1 MSATI
6 KALLASAQETL
17 RSVESPRAEA
27 QILLAHVLHKLRS
40 FLLAWP
46 DAEVTAEQ
54 AARFGAL
61 VSRRAQG
68 EPVAYLL
75 GRREFFGLDLHVV
88 PGVLIPRPET
98 ELLVEAALA
107 RLPQGACDV
116 LDLGT
121 GSGAIALALATQ
133 RPELRVVAV
142 DASAQALAVAEEN
155 ARRLGVDVVFRHADW
170 CSALHRERFAM
181 IVSNPPYIREDDV
194 HLAQGDLR
202 FEPRM
207 ALASGR
213 DGLDAIRTILACAAK
228 HLLPGGWLLL
238 EHGFDQADAVAELMR
253 THGLVQV
260 TTLYDL
266 QGHGRVTL
274 GRRSME

>member
-6 KALLASAQETL
+6 QALLASAQEAL
-17 RSVESPRAEA
+17 QSVESPQAEA
-27 QILLAHVLHKLRS
+27 QILLAHVLGKPRS

-46 DAEVTAEQ
+46 EAEVTAEQ
-54 AARFGAL
+54 AARFDAL

-75 GRREFFGLDLHVV
+75 GRREFFGLDLHVA

-142 DASAQALAVAEEN
+142 DASVQALAVAEEN
-155 ARRLGVDVVFRHADW
+155 ARRLRAKVVFRHADW
-170 CSALHRERFAM
+170 CIAMQGERFAM

-202 FEPRM
+202 FEPLM
-207 ALASGR
+207 ALASGQ
-213 DGLDAIRTILACAAK
+213 DGLDAIRIITACAAK

-238 EHGFDQADAVAELMR
+238 EHGFDQAAAVAELMR
-253 THGLVQV
+253 SQGLVQV
-260 TTLYDL
+260 TTLHDL